1 MEILR
6 IDHSPLCTHYRKTV
20 QTIAFLAWLKHTN
33 QKGEPEAGNSLDKA
47 VMLDDDEDDDDD
59 SVAVV
64 NSSDNGD
71 GPHLVIAPASVLS
84 NWAREFENFAPH
96 LNVLKYHGSQAERRE
111 QQAELRPHLAGRE
124 ASRRNSGIEPI
135 DVILAPITYFQKEKS
150 DDRSFL
156 RKFHFD
162 YLVVDEAHV
171 LKNASGTR
179 YKSLDRFSTKHRL
192 LLTGTPVQNS
202 PKELMSL
209 LCFLMPL
216 FSRKSATFDD
226 NDQNDG
232 GASML
237 QHFVKN
243 EGGKNG
249 YSDKTVFK
257 KLKQLFAPFVLR
269 RSKDDVL
276 SQILPPKER
285 KVEFVELDSAGRN
298 TYDSILAKH
307 IKEKKNGTTSRE
319 HLFTQLRKAANH
331 PLMLRTR
338 YKLPAE
344 KEHLAHTFYRYGAFS
359 GEGCTK
365 LKVAE
370 ELELFNDF
378 QIHLTALE
386 LISEN
391 GARRADCGR
400 YVLEEEDLFSSAK
413 FVRLRKL
420 LPELIAGGHRI
431 LIFSV
436 WTSCLDLLSC
446 LLEQMTFD
454 YLRMDGST
462 PVTDR
467 QNLIDKFNGDTTIP
481 IFLLSTKA
489 CGLGINLTAA
499 DTCIMHDL
507 DFNPFNDLQAEDRC
521 HRIGQKKPV
530 TVFKLVSKD
539 TVDEDIYGM
548 QQRKAMMNAAIMDN
562 GSTAKEGTK
571 EKDAVMRAAVDRF
584 LKSPK
589 AKSPQTLADEKE
601 NETKNESAII

>member
-1 MEILR
+1 
-6 IDHSPLCTHYRKTV
+6 V
-20 QTIAFLAWLKHTN
+20 QTIAFLSWLKHTN
-33 QKGEPEAGNSLDKA
+33 QKREPEAGESIDKA
-47 VMLDDDEDDDDD
+47 VMLDDDDDD

-64 NSSDNGD
+64 NGSGNGD

-96 LNVLKYHGSQAERRE
+96 LNVIKYHGSQADRRE
-111 QQAELRPHLAGRE
+111 QQEQLRPHLAGRE
-124 ASRRNSGIEPI
+124 ASRRHLGVEPI

-156 RKFHFD
+156 RKFNYD

-171 LKNASGTR
+171 LKNPSGIR

-216 FSRKSATFDD
+216 FSRKSAAFDD

-237 QHFVKN
+237 QHFVDL
-243 EGGKNG
+243 EGGKG
-249 YSDKTVFK
+249 YTDKTVFK

-276 SQILPPKER
+276 SQILPAKER
-285 KVEFVELDSAGRN
+285 KVEFVELDSVGRN

-307 IKEKKNGTTSRE
+307 IKDKKNGKTVTE

-344 KEHLAHTFYRYGAFS
+344 KEHLAHNFYRYGAFS

-370 ELELFNDF
+370 ELEGFNDF
-378 QIHLTALE
+378 SIHLTALE
-386 LISEN
+386 LISQNELL
-391 GARRADCGR
+391 RPDLGR
-400 YVLEEEDLFSSAK
+400 YVLDEEALFSSAK

-420 LPELIAGGHRI
+420 LPELIADGHRI

-436 WTSCLDLLSC
+436 WTTCLDLLSC
-446 LLEQMTFD
+446 LLEQLD
-454 YLRMDGST
+454 LGYLRMDGST
-462 PVTDR
+462 PVGDR
-467 QNLIDKFNGDTTIP
+467 QNLIDKYNGDTTIP

-530 TVFKLVSKD
+530 TVFKLVSKE

-562 GSTAKEGTK
+562 GSTAKEAPK
-571 EKDAVMRAAVDRF
+571 EKAALLRTAVDRF

-589 AKSPQTLADEKE
+589 AKAPRPQTLVDEKE
-601 NETKNESAII
+601 NAANVTEGAIV

>member
-1 MEILR
+1 
-6 IDHSPLCTHYRKTV
+6 V
-20 QTIAFLAWLKHTN
+20 QTIAFLSWLKHIN
-33 QKGEPEAGNSLDKA
+33 HNREPEAGDSLHKA
-47 VMLDDDEDDDDD
+47 ITLDDDEDDDDD

-64 NSSDNGD
+64 KGSGNGD

-96 LNVLKYHGSQAERRE
+96 LNVLKYHGSQAERQE
-111 QQAELRPHLAGRE
+111 QQEQLRPHLAGRE
-124 ASRRNSGIEPI
+124 ASRRHLGIEPI

-156 RKFHFD
+156 RKFNYD

-171 LKNASGTR
+171 LKNARGTR

-216 FSRKSATFDD
+216 FSRKSAAFDD

-232 GASML
+232 GESML
-237 QHFVKN
+237 QHFVDL
-243 EGGKNG
+243 EGGKG
-249 YSDKTVFK
+249 YTDKTVFK

-285 KVEFVELDSAGRN
+285 KVEFVELDSTGRS

-307 IKEKKNGTTSRE
+307 IKEKKNGNTVTD

-344 KEHLAHTFYRYGAFS
+344 KEHLSHTFYRYGAFS

-370 ELELFNDF
+370 ELERFNDF
-378 QIHLTALE
+378 QIHLAALE
-386 LISEN
+386 MIHEN
-391 GARRADCGR
+391 ELRRPDLGR
-400 YVLEEEDLFSSAK
+400 YVLEAEDLFCSAK

-446 LLEQMTFD
+446 LLEQLDFD

-462 PVTDR
+462 PVGDR
-467 QNLIDKFNGDTTIP
+467 QSLIDKFNGDTTIP

-562 GSTAKEGTK
+562 GSTAKEAPK
-571 EKDAVMRAAVDRF
+571 EKAALLRTAVDRF

-589 AKSPQTLADEKE
+589 AKAPRPQSLADEKE
-601 NETKNESAII
+601 NESNVTESAII

>member
-1 MEILR
+1 
-6 IDHSPLCTHYRKTV
+6 
-20 QTIAFLAWLKHTN
+20 
-33 QKGEPEAGNSLDKA
+33 
-47 VMLDDDEDDDDD
+47 MLDDDEDDDDD

-64 NSSDNGD
+64 NGSGNGD

-96 LNVLKYHGSQAERRE
+96 LNVIKYHGSQAERRE
-111 QQAELRPHLAGRE
+111 QQEQLRPHLAGRE
-124 ASRRNSGIEPI
+124 ASRRHLGVEPV

-156 RKFHFD
+156 RKFNYD

-171 LKNASGTR
+171 LKNPGGIR
-179 YKSLDRFSTKHRL
+179 YKSLDKFSTKHRL

-216 FSRKSATFDD
+216 FSRKSAGFDES
-226 NDQNDG
+226 DQNDG

-237 QHFVKN
+237 QHFVDL
-243 EGGKNG
+243 EGGKG
-249 YSDKTVFK
+249 YTDKTVFK

-269 RSKDDVL
+269 RSKADVL
-276 SQILPPKER
+276 SQVLPPKER
-285 KVEFVELDSAGRN
+285 KVEFVELDSNGRN

-307 IKEKKNGTTSRE
+307 IKDKKNGKTVTE

-344 KEHLAHTFYRYGAFS
+344 KEHLAHTFYRYGAFR

-370 ELELFNDF
+370 ELEAFNDF
-378 QIHLTALE
+378 NIHLTALE
-386 LISEN
+386 LIHDNEL
-391 GARRADCGR
+391 RRPDLGR
-400 YVLEEEDLFSSAK
+400 YVLDEEALFSSAK

-420 LPELIAGGHRI
+420 LPELITDGHRI

-436 WTSCLDLLSC
+436 WTTCLDLLSC
-446 LLEQMTFD
+446 LLEQLGLD

-462 PVTDR
+462 PVGDR
-467 QNLIDKFNGDTTIP
+467 QSLIDKYNGDTTIP

-530 TVFKLVSKD
+530 TVYKLVSKE

-562 GSTAKEGTK
+562 GSTAKEAPK
-571 EKDAVMRAAVDRF
+571 EKAALLRTAVDRF

-589 AKSPQTLADEKE
+589 VKAPRPQTLAGEKE
-601 NETKNESAII
+601 NESNVTEGAIV

>member
-1 MEILR
+1 
-6 IDHSPLCTHYRKTV
+6 V
-20 QTIAFLAWLKHTN
+20 QTIAFLSWLKHTN
-33 QKGEPEAGNSLDKA
+33 QNREPEAGDSRDKA

-64 NSSDNGD
+64 NGSDNGD

-96 LNVLKYHGSQAERRE
+96 LNVIKYHGSQAERRE
-111 QQAELRPHLAGRE
+111 QQEQLRPHLAGRE
-124 ASRRNSGIEPI
+124 ASRRLLGVEPI

-156 RKFHFD
+156 RKFNYD

-171 LKNASGTR
+171 LKNPSGIR

-216 FSRKSATFDD
+216 FSRKSAAFDD

-237 QHFVKN
+237 QHFVDL
-243 EGGKNG
+243 EGGKG
-249 YSDKTVFK
+249 YTDKTVFK

-276 SQILPPKER
+276 SQVLPAKER
-285 KVEFVELDSAGRN
+285 KVEFVELDSNGRN

-307 IKEKKNGTTSRE
+307 IKDKKNGKTVTE

-344 KEHLAHTFYRYGAFS
+344 KEHLAHSFYRYGAFG

-370 ELELFNDF
+370 ELEGFNDF
-378 QIHLTALE
+378 NIHLTALE
-386 LISEN
+386 LIHDNEL
-391 GARRADCGR
+391 RRPDLGR
-400 YVLEEEDLFSSAK
+400 YVLDEEALFSSAK

-420 LPELIAGGHRI
+420 LPELIADGHRI

-436 WTSCLDLLSC
+436 WTTCLDLLSC
-446 LLEQMTFD
+446 LLEQLGLD

-462 PVTDR
+462 PVGDR
-467 QNLIDKFNGDTTIP
+467 QSLIDKYNGDTTIP

-530 TVFKLVSKD
+530 TVYKLVSKE

-562 GSTAKEGTK
+562 GSTAKEAPK
-571 EKDAVMRAAVDRF
+571 EKAALLRTAVDRF

-589 AKSPQTLADEKE
+589 AKAPRPQTLADEKE
-601 NETKNESAII
+601 NESNVTEGAIV